1 MINELDVID
10 WSSMTH
16 AYGPADEIPGWLR
29 AMASPYAAIREDGLS
44 HFYSAVHHQGDVYA
58 STTASLPFL
67 FALAD
72 DPVTPDRASIVHL
85 LVSIGRHAVERCE
98 NVCIDGPD
106 CTDEPEYTDG
116 PDYAG
121 SAVVVRERA
130 DSFAAYA
137 SDDDPLVRRAA
148 VEGLG
153 LFIDDAGRAAALLR
167 DRMSA
172 EDGVRERLPVV
183 EAMATL
189 ALRVPDAKET
199 ATAWFGGLAGDTEN
213 DPAVRLAALVQRAR
227 CAPERIGGDL
237 VPEAIGLLRRIT
249 FAPPRAQ
256 GREATG
262 PGPAG
267 SEPGSA
273 TEPGS
278 GAEPGSGDCQ
288 CQTAPTPTPAT
299 VPAPAPAPP
308 AAAPDVPPQ
317 IAAAFEDLARYNRVH
332 SPATSLLR
340 TLHEVLDFRVP
351 ERTALLTEQLGS
363 PDPGIRHDA
372 IRMAKDV
379 MTSWRGDHSAL
390 LVRVAEG
397 LDPGDPYTAAE
408 VAETLG
414 SLTPIAEAAREA
426 LAAYVAAQR
435 TTYGPEVWA
444 TPNPQV
450 RRAHQRAVMAL
461 ARLGDRRALPCL
473 LTALDKGVDTW
484 RAVHVAGSLPEAAE
498 ELVPRLCRELG
509 RAELPTSGHDMGTS
523 ALLSALGR
531 LGDPAAV
538 PVIAETVTAAA
549 RHGQWRIAAFALNA
563 LAALGPAAAPALD
576 VVRTVTRADDPDVRV
591 AAATALWAAE
601 GSPDEVVPLLE
612 DLLDSFRHHE
622 AADALGRIGPPA
634 SRVLPRLRDM
644 LTAGYEW
651 TRVHAAT
658 ALWDIG
664 GPDESPVVVRTL
676 LDAWRKNGA
685 TANHAMACLDRMG
698 PAAAPAVPFVRAQ
711 LALARRGDWLLGV
724 EKDEELQRVARAF
737 LARLG

>member
-16 AYGPADEIPGWLR
+16 AYGPADEVPVWLK
-29 AMASPYAAIREDGLS
+29 AMASTDAVVREDALS
-44 HFYSAVHHQGDVYA
+44 RFYSAVHHQGDVYT

-72 DPVTPDRASIVHL
+72 DPVTPDRASIVEL
-85 LVSIGRHAVERCE
+85 LVSIGSHAVERCE
-98 NVCIDGPD
+98 DV
-106 CTDEPEYTDG
+106 YVDG

-130 DSFAAYA
+130 DSFVAYA

-148 VEGLG
+148 LEGLG

-172 EDGVRERLPVV
+172 EGGVRERLLVV

-189 ALRVPDAKET
+189 ALRVPDARDT
-199 ATAWFGGLAGDTEN
+199 AKAWFGVLAGDTEN

-227 CAPERIGGDL
+227 CAPEHMDADL
-237 VPEAIGLLRRIT
+237 VPAAIGLLRRIT

-256 GREATG
+256 GRETTG

-267 SEPGSA
+267 SGS
-273 TEPGS
+273 EPGS
-278 GAEPGSGDCQ
+278 GAGDRQ
-288 CQTAPTPTPAT
+288 CPDA
-299 VPAPAPAPP
+299 VPASAPAQPA

-317 IAAAFEDLARYNRVH
+317 IAAAFEDLARSNSVH

-340 TLHEVLDFRVP
+340 TLHEVLDSRVP
-351 ERTALLTEQLGS
+351 ERTELLTEQLGS

-372 IRMAKDV
+372 IRMAKGL

-390 LVRVAEG
+390 LVRVADG
-397 LDPGDPYTAAE
+397 LVPGDPYTAAE

-414 SLTPIAEAAREA
+414 SLASIAEPVRER

-435 TTYGPEVWA
+435 TAYGPEVWA

-450 RRAHQRAVMAL
+450 RRAHQQAVMAL
-461 ARLGDRRALPCL
+461 ARLGDRRALPSL
-473 LTALDKGVDTW
+473 LTALDRGVDSW
-484 RAVHVAGSLPEAAE
+484 RAVQVAGSLPEAAK
-498 ELVPRLCRELG
+498 ELVPRLCREL
-509 RAELPTSGHDMGTS
+509 RRVELSAPGHDMGTS
-523 ALLSALGR
+523 ALASALGR

-538 PVIAETVTAAA
+538 PVMAETVTAAVA
-549 RHGQWRIAAFALNA
+549 DGQWPIAATVLNA
-563 LAALGPAAAPALD
+563 LAAFGPAAAPALE
-576 VVRTVTRADDPDVRV
+576 VVRTVTGAVGPEVRV
-591 AAATALWAAE
+591 AAATVLWAVE
-601 GSPDEVVPLLE
+601 GSTEEVVPLLE
-612 DLLDSFRHHE
+612 DLLDSSRRHE

-634 SRVLPRLRDM
+634 SRVLPRLRKM
-644 LTAGYEW
+644 LAADYEW

-664 GPDESPVVVRTL
+664 GPDESALVVRIL
-676 LDAWRKNGA
+676 LDAWQENGA

-698 PAAAPAVPFVRAQ
+698 TAAASAAPFVRAQ
-711 LALARRGDWLLGV
+711 LALARRGDWFFGV
-724 EKDEELQRVARAF
+724 GKDEELQRVGRAF
-737 LARLG
+737 LVRLG